1 MYIHPKIKFSIQVL
15 VMLLWVI
22 SLFLWTVWA
31 VVLGPIACFIVDKLR
46 PEKTWCSCFD
56 PIRIKHL

>member
-1 MYIHPKIKFSIQVL
+1 M
-15 VMLLWVI
+15 MLLWVI